1 MEQMTKNRPRLM
13 RSMKRCPANGKVD
26 TVSLLLMGGL
36 LIVMGMM
43 LRG

>member
-1 MEQMTKNRPRLM
+1 MGQIIKGRPRLM
-13 RSMKRCPANGKVD
+13 RSAKRCLMDSTVD
-26 TVSLLLMGGL
+26 NLTLMLIGGL

>member
-1 MEQMTKNRPRLM
+1 MRQNINYRPRLM
-13 RSMKRCPANGKVD
+13 RSAKRCLVNAQVD
-26 TVSLLLMGGL
+26 NVCLMLIGGL

>member
-1 MEQMTKNRPRLM
+1 MGQTTKNRPRLM
-13 RSMKRCPANGKVD
+13 RSVKRCLANDKVD
-26 TVSLLLMGGL
+26 NVSLMIIGGL